1 MKRFRVRRTALL
13 ALAMVFLAVAWV
25 WDALI
30 AIGRTLAGF
39 IPWARFKQS
48 FAALVDRLPA
58 PLVLLIF
65 LVPFLIVEPL
75 LVVATVAIAM
85 GYVVSG
91 AIAWIVLKFLAVGLI
106 PAIFDLTKHR
116 LMTMPWFVRAY
127 EKVMAFHHYADQ
139 IVAPYKQAAAA
150 VAPPMAPAR
159 RRGDKTGSW
168 PCASRRALRRPQA
181 GKRAAGLPSER
192 VGRRDRIA
200 ALAGRTACRAEKSGP
215 ARVDR
220 PSRQDHI
227 HLARGASQT
236 GLRRREA
243 EPFEPD
249 PGHAGEGT

>member
-13 ALAMVFLAVAWV
+13 ALALVFLVVAWL
-25 WDALI
+25 WDGLV

-48 FAALVDRLPA
+48 FAALIDRLPA

-65 LVPFLIVEPL
+65 LVPLLIVAPL
-75 LVVATVAIAM
+75 LTVATVAIAM

-91 AIAWIVLKFLAVGLI
+91 AIAWIVLKLLAISVI

-150 VAPPMAPAR
+150 LLRQWRMRSATITRRVPGLAHLAAR
-159 RRGDKTGSW
+159 F
-168 PCASRRALRRPQA
+168 ASR
-181 GKRAAGLPSER
+181 KRASSRPAVPSNR
-192 VGRRDRIA
+192 
-200 ALAGRTACRAEKSGP
+200 
-215 ARVDR
+215 
-220 PSRQDHI
+220 
-227 HLARGASQT
+227 
-236 GLRRREA
+236 
-243 EPFEPD
+243 
-249 PGHAGEGT
+249 